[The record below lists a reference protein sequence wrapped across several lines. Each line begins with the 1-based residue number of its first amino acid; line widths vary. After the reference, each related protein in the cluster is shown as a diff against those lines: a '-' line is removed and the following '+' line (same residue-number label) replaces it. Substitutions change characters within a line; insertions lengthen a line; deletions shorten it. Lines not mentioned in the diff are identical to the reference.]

1 MRTPGDSIAAA
12 VRFLTGLAAVFV
24 AGLTGRA
31 SVAGEAVSEWN
42 GYRRID
48 FTVAGRACLLVLP
61 KAAAPGNPWIWRT
74 EFFGDF
80 PQADVALLGRGWCV
94 GYMNAKDM
102 YGGPRAM
109 ALFGAYYAAVT
120 ARFGLAHRVVM
131 EGFSRGGLYALGFA
145 ADHPD
150 RVAALYLDAPVLDI
164 HSWPGRNR
172 RSKEWREC
180 LKAYGLTDETVA
192 GFHGSPLDRIG
203 PVARAGI
210 PIIAV
215 CGGADPIVHFEEN
228 AGVLEKRYRELG
240 GKIQVIIKPGG
251 GHHPH
256 SLADPT
262 PIVDF
267 LARNAL
273 H

>member
-1 MRTPGDSIAAA
+1 MSAPRNFVVGAFRLLASLAAA
-12 VRFLTGLAAVFV
+12 LAAGF
-24 AGLTGRA
+24 TGRA
-31 SVAGEAVSEWN
+31 TPVGETVSEWS
-42 GYRRID
+42 GYRRVD
-48 FTVAGRACLLVLP
+48 FKVAGRPCLLVQP
-61 KAAAPGNPWIWRT
+61 KSPAPGNPWIWRT
-74 EFFGDF
+74 EFFGAF
-80 PQADVALLGRGWCV
+80 AQADVALLGRGWCV
-94 GYMNAKDM
+94 GYMDAKDM

-109 ALFGAYYAAVT
+109 SLFDAYYAAVT

-131 EGFSRGGLYALGFA
+131 EGFSRGGLYAFNFA
-145 ADHPD
+145 ADYPD
-150 RVAALYLDAPVLDI
+150 RVAALYLDAPALDI
-164 HSWPGRNR
+164 HVWPGRNR

-180 LKAYGLTDETVA
+180 LQAYGLTEETA
-192 GFHGSPLDRIG
+192 AAFHGSPLDRIG

-228 AGVLEKRYRELG
+228 TGVLEKRYRELG
-240 GKIQVIIKPGG
+240 GTIKVIIKPGG

-267 LARNAL
+267 LTRIAL
-273 H
+273 R